1 MATQA
6 SLSSQDNLACLV
18 FENIVFD
25 VKYKRLSFLK
35 KVVLS
40 IDGMTCSACS
50 NGLEKYLNKQNGIKS
65 ATVNLVMANALIE
78 YDENILNLEKIEKFV
93 EEAGFKSLGIYNE
106 NSEKKQNKNEKVK
119 FIVFSVLAVA
129 LMYISMGHMIGLPNF
144 SFLDMHMHPLIYA
157 GTLLALTVAFVV
169 YGFDIIK
176 SGCKNLIHKAPN
188 MDTLVAMGV
197 ITSIL
202 YSIYGMYMIAKG
214 HHEYVEN
221 LYFES
226 AAIVIFFIKLG
237 RYIDGISKDKT
248 KEAIQKLVQIT
259 PKEAVIKVNGE
270 EKKVTIDEI
279 KKGDIVV
286 SKPGEKIAVDG
297 EIITGKAHLDESF
310 ITGESKP
317 ASKTEGSK
325 VIAGSINYD
334 GYIEYEAEK
343 IGKESTIS
351 EIVRLVIEATN
362 TKAPIAKVADTV
374 SGYFVPAVILIAI
387 ITFIAYLILGNT
399 VATAI
404 NAFVTILVVACPCS
418 LGLATPL
425 AIVVSEG
432 VCANN
437 GILVKKSEV
446 LENAEKTT
454 TVVFDKTGTLTY
466 GKLKI
471 AQIVN
476 YSKMQEKE
484 LMQIVG
490 SLEKKSAHPIGKAFE
505 DYLNENKIETLDVKD
520 FKDVSGYG
528 IIGKIAENDVIL
540 GNYKIL
546 EKYDIT
552 NSHKQDEEELAKE
565 GNSIIYVVLNN
576 EISAIIGVNDI
587 VRENSKEV
595 ISKLNK
601 NKIETVMLTGDNTQT
616 AEKIAKEIGI
626 TTVISNV
633 TPREKTEVV
642 KKLKVEGKYVMMCGD
657 GINDSPA
664 LASSNIGV
672 SVNSGT
678 DIAMDSSDVILTRN
692 DLNSIL
698 NLINISKKT
707 IRNIKQ
713 NLFWAFFYNS
723 LMIPIAMGLFSK
735 WGITI
740 NPMIASFAMVISSLT
755 VTLNALRLKRLT
767 K

>member
-1 MATQA
+1 M
-6 SLSSQDNLACLV
+6 
-18 FENIVFD
+18 
-25 VKYKRLSFLK
+25 K

-78 YDENILNLEKIEKFV
+78 YDENILNLEKIEEFV

-119 FIVFSVLAVA
+119 FIIFSVLAVA

-157 GTLLALTVAFVV
+157 GTLLALTIAFVV

-176 SGCKNLIHKAPN
+176 SGFKNLIHKAPN

-226 AAIVIFFIKLG
+226 AAIVIFFIKFG

-297 EIITGKAHLDESF
+297 KIITGKAHLDESF

-399 VATAI
+399 VSIAI
-404 NAFVTILVVACPCS
+404 NVFVTILVVACPCS

-437 GILVKKSEV
+437 GILVKKSEI

-471 AQIVN
+471 AHIIN

-490 SLEKKSAHPIGKAFE
+490 SLEKKSTHPIGKAFE

-528 IIGKIAENDVIL
+528 IIGKIAENEVIL
-540 GNYKIL
+540 GNSKIL

-552 NSHKQDEEELAKE
+552 NSHKQDEEKLAKE
-565 GNSIIYVVLNN
+565 GNSIIYVVINN

-587 VRENSKEV
+587 VRENSKEI

-723 LMIPIAMGLFSK
+723 LMIPIAMGSFSK

-740 NPMIASFAMVISSLT
+740 NPMIASLAMVISSLT
-755 VTLNALRLKRLT
+755 VTLNALRLKRLA

>member
-1 MATQA
+1 M
-6 SLSSQDNLACLV
+6 
-18 FENIVFD
+18 
-25 VKYKRLSFLK
+25 K

-78 YDENILNLEKIEKFV
+78 YDENILNLETLEKFV

-119 FIVFSVLAVA
+119 FIIFSVLAVA

-157 GTLLALTVAFVV
+157 GTLLALTIAFVV

-286 SKPGEKIAVDG
+286 SKPGERIAVDG

-399 VATAI
+399 VSIAI
-404 NAFVTILVVACPCS
+404 NVFVTILVVACPCS

-437 GILVKKSEV
+437 GILVKKSEI

-528 IIGKIAENDVIL
+528 IIGKIAENEVIL
-540 GNYKIL
+540 GNSKIL

-552 NSHKQDEEELAKE
+552 NSHKQDEEKLAKE
-565 GNSIIYVVLNN
+565 GNSIIYVVINN

-723 LMIPIAMGLFSK
+723 LMIPIAMGSFSK

-740 NPMIASFAMVISSLT
+740 NPMIASLAMVISSLT
-755 VTLNALRLKRLT
+755 VTLNALRLKRLA

>member
-1 MATQA
+1 M
-6 SLSSQDNLACLV
+6 
-18 FENIVFD
+18 
-25 VKYKRLSFLK
+25 K

-78 YDENILNLEKIEKFV
+78 YDENILNLEKIEEFV

-119 FIVFSVLAVA
+119 FIIFSVLAVA

-157 GTLLALTVAFVV
+157 GTLLALTIAFVV

-176 SGCKNLIHKAPN
+176 SGFKNLIHKAPN

-226 AAIVIFFIKLG
+226 AAIVIFFIKFG

-297 EIITGKAHLDESF
+297 KIITGKAHLDESF

-399 VATAI
+399 VSIAI
-404 NAFVTILVVACPCS
+404 NVFVTILVVACPCS

-437 GILVKKSEV
+437 GILVKKSEI

-471 AQIVN
+471 AQIIN

-490 SLEKKSAHPIGKAFE
+490 SLEKKSTHPIGKAFE

-528 IIGKIAENDVIL
+528 IIGKIAENEVIL
-540 GNYKIL
+540 GNSKIL

-552 NSHKQDEEELAKE
+552 NSHKQDEEKLAKE

-587 VRENSKEV
+587 IRENSKEV

-642 KKLKVEGKYVMMCGD
+642 KKLKTEGKYVMMCGD

-740 NPMIASFAMVISSLT
+740 NPMIASLAMVISSLT
-755 VTLNALRLKRLT
+755 VTLNALRLRRLA

>member
-1 MATQA
+1 M
-6 SLSSQDNLACLV
+6 
-18 FENIVFD
+18 
-25 VKYKRLSFLK
+25 K

-78 YDENILNLEKIEKFV
+78 YDENILNLETLEKFV

-119 FIVFSVLAVA
+119 FIIFSVLAVA

-157 GTLLALTVAFVV
+157 GTLLALTIAFVV

-286 SKPGEKIAVDG
+286 SKPGERIAVDG

-399 VATAI
+399 VSIAI
-404 NAFVTILVVACPCS
+404 NVFVTILVVACPCS

-437 GILVKKSEV
+437 GILVKKSEI

-471 AQIVN
+471 AHIIN

-528 IIGKIAENDVIL
+528 IIGKIAENEVIL
-540 GNYKIL
+540 GNSKIL

-552 NSHKQDEEELAKE
+552 NSHKQDEEKLAKE
-565 GNSIIYVVLNN
+565 GNSIIYVVINN

-723 LMIPIAMGLFSK
+723 LMIPIAMGSFSK

-740 NPMIASFAMVISSLT
+740 NPMIASLAMVISSLT
-755 VTLNALRLKRLT
+755 VTLNALRLRRLA